1 MASGIE
7 FWNLAR
13 QVWHIVLAALALL
26 LCIVASAHA
35 VLYKRDSRSAIA
47 WVGFVWLVP
56 LIGAV
61 LYFIFGINRIR
72 RQAILLRSDLERYR
86 AHSLQAECPP
96 EELHQHLPAHSGH
109 LEMLARVVGEV
120 VGKPL
125 LPGNRI
131 EPLMNGDE
139 AFPAMLETIRNARQ
153 TVSFVTY
160 IFDRDEIGLAFA
172 KAFGD
177 AKRRGVQVR
186 VLIDAAG
193 TRYSMPTI
201 LRALRRERVRY
212 ARFLPAF
219 ALWRMMSMNLRTHRK
234 ILVVDGRVGFT
245 GGLNIRGSHCLQRK
259 PRRPVQDIHFCVEG
273 PVVAQLQEAF
283 ADDWCFTTREALR
296 GEGWFP
302 KLEEV
307 GPVLARAV
315 TDGPDEDF
323 EKLRW
328 TLMGALSIARHS
340 VRIVTPYFL
349 PDPSVTSA
357 LNLAAMRGVEV
368 DIILPSKSNLFFVQW
383 ASRAMWWQLLKH
395 GCRIWLTPPPFD
407 HSKLM
412 IVDGCWVLL
421 GSANWD
427 PRSLRLNFEF
437 NVECYDCELAAR
449 LEKLIGTKLTVAH
462 QVTLQEV
469 DGRGI
474 PTRLRDGVARLLT
487 PYL

>member
-383 ASRAMWWQLLKH
+383 ASRAMW
-395 GCRIWLTPPPFD
+395 
-407 HSKLM
+407 
-412 IVDGCWVLL
+412 
-421 GSANWD
+421 
-427 PRSLRLNFEF
+427 
-437 NVECYDCELAAR
+437 
-449 LEKLIGTKLTVAH
+449 
-462 QVTLQEV
+462 
-469 DGRGI
+469 
-474 PTRLRDGVARLLT
+474 
-487 PYL
+487 